1 MRVTGG
7 KAHLAPHRVG
17 LEALGRAVSAKNTRV
32 SELFVALGAF
42 LEMQML
48 AFVAKLAVSVLAEE
62 LALLLWLLPVDL
74 DAEIVVSESVSVKLL
89 LGVVSILGLVE
100 GDIAKG
106 VPLSNV
112 NPARTEFFEQINHLP
127 IVDTLNVIDSE
138 NYFWHDYLFILN
150 Y

>member
-17 LEALGRAVSAKNTRV
+17 LEALGRAVSAFRG
-32 SELFVALGAF
+32 SELLVALGAF
-42 LEMQML
+42 LEMRIL
-48 AFVAKLAVSVLAEE
+48 TLVAKLAVSVLAEE

-100 GDIAKG
+100 GDIAEG